1 MRPEQCSKDC
11 ATDTKT
17 NSCEASTRETAL
29 VAHRTA
35 HQIQDSHAH
44 FQGSE
49 HVDAGISQPPHLDS
63 QCARDTWSLATPALF
78 EPFTTTNYAKR
89 AFHCS
94 APTVW
99 NSLPRTVLDC
109 VTLSTLKSKLK
120 MFSHIYIQLIY
131 YDLWPALLKLRPKA
145 TCMNV
150 IIILLIFFDPGTQ
163 FQGNEKK
170 YPMQYKKVQKS
181 SWNEVMNLAPP
192 PASQNYQAVRWHCT
206 AESERGVAE
215 IKS

>member
-1 MRPEQCSKDC
+1 VRPEQCSKDC

-29 VAHRTA
+29 VARRTA

-49 HVDAGISQPPHLDS
+49 HVNAGISQPPRLDS

-99 NSLPRTVLDC
+99 NSLPRTMLDC

-131 YDLWPALLKLRPKA
+131 YDLWPALLKLRLKA
-145 TCMNV
+145 TRMNV
-150 IIILLIFFDPGTQ
+150 IIILLIFLTLVL
-163 FQGNEKK
+163 NSKRMKK
-170 YPMQYKKVQKS
+170 MPYAVQKS
-181 SWNEVMNLAPP
+181 
-192 PASQNYQAVRWHCT
+192 T
-206 AESERGVAE
+206 K
-215 IKS
+215 IKLE